1 MISSKP
7 KPFNPIKS
15 FLTSVKGLF
24 AFSKK
29 ICYND
34 YRKCEKER
42 SDSMDLYQLLSKE
55 EQDTMVNYIAEYGP
69 LHSSERPMAP
79 LKDILSYWS
88 DAKSKYL
95 IKIFNGSLILE
106 RELEYET
113 PVEEMVENFRKEY
126 KPKTRSNN
134 MVFYDELY
142 RLFWTHEEFSSFRF
156 DRQNYSNGR
165 HGESTYNYLSYPG
178 TLMKNSWELPE
189 CYMPLPDGK
198 SFKVCPG
205 TKITRIFGRLAKAW
219 SLRGWEEVREA
230 HAKATT
236 TKRTK
241 GTLCLSIHPMDYIT
255 MSDNNENWHTCMEW
269 RNRREYR
276 AGTVEMMNSPCVVVA
291 YLKHPTHTVFDGGW
305 NSKLWR
311 ELFIVDKRVIT
322 NIKAYPYENP
332 WLSRYIATWLKELA
346 ETAGFSQYIDE
357 CFTYSDNDHT
367 TSQWLIDHKVNINL
381 YTGSAMYNDCGR
393 VDQYMYLQ
401 EHSRYEF
408 SLCYSGERICMN
420 CGLTESEC
428 NFESENEV
436 FCSSCEHVERYYCE
450 ECGECIQCEDE
461 VYTIGDQCYCYS
473 CWNSLGAVPYDRDET
488 MYIADLTKIYLY
500 LPNGEYSPA
509 YLYVHD
515 VDYFLDHFIDH
526 EPDELP
532 ALFYDEENH
541 FHYLPYGYASVDM
554 KWDCG
559 LIQRD
564 QILYDNWNKTP
575 EERKALLEEYDD
587 SHRYYYS
594 RSSSSLSW

>member
-1 MISSKP
+1 MA
-7 KPFNPIKS
+7 KPFNQIKS
-15 FLTSVKGLF
+15 FLAKVKELF

-42 SDSMDLYQLLSKE
+42 FDSMDLYQLLSKE
-55 EQDTMVNYIAEYGP
+55 EQDTMVNYITEFGP
-69 LHSSERPMAP
+69 LHSSNRPMAP
-79 LKDILSYWS
+79 LEDILDYWN

-126 KPKTRSNN
+126 SPKTRSKE
-134 MVFYDELY
+134 MVFYNELY
-142 RLFWTHEEFSSFRF
+142 RLFWTHEEFSSFRY
-156 DRQNYSNGR
+156 DRVSGR
-165 HGESTYNYLSYPG
+165 KGESTYTYLSYPG

-189 CYMPLPDGK
+189 CRMPLPDGK
-198 SFKVCPG
+198 SFKICPG

-219 SLRGWEEVREA
+219 ELKGWEEVREA

-241 GTLCLSIHPMDYIT
+241 GILCLSIHPMDYIT

-269 RNRREYR
+269 RNHREYR

-291 YLKHPTHTVFDGGW
+291 YLKHPTHTIFDGDW

-311 ELFIVDKRVIT
+311 ELFIVDRRIIT

-332 WLSRYIATWLKELA
+332 WLSRYIATWLKELTEA
-346 ETAGFSQYIDE
+346 AGVSQYIDE
-357 CFTYSDNDHT
+357 CFTYGDDEHT
-367 TSQWLIDHKVNINL
+367 TSQWILDHDVHINL

-393 VDQYMYLQ
+393 VNQYMYLQ
-401 EHSRYEF
+401 ERSNYEL

-428 NFESENEV
+428 NFDGENEV
-436 FCSSCEHVERYYCE
+436 FCDNCEYVERYYCE
-450 ECGECIQCEDE
+450 ECGERIQCEDD

-473 CWNSLGAVPYDRDET
+473 CWNSLGAVPYDGDDV
-488 MYIADLTKIYLY
+488 MYIADLTKIYLR
-500 LPNGEYSPA
+500 LPNGDFSLG
-509 YLYVHD
+509 YLYVYD
-515 VDYFLDHFIDH
+515 VDNFLNNFTTC
-526 EPDELP
+526 EPDEYP
-532 ALFYDEENH
+532 IFYDEEYCL
-541 FHYLPYGYASVDM
+541 HYMPYTYADSNM
-554 KWDCG
+554 KWDCCIG
-559 LIQRD
+559 QRD
-564 QILYDNWNKTP
+564 QVLYDNWNKSP
-575 EERKALLEEYDD
+575 EERKALLEAYDND
-587 SHRYYYS
+587 HSYHTYF
-594 RSSSSLSW
+594 RSSSFPW

>member
-1 MISSKP
+1 MAKP
-7 KPFNPIKS
+7 INQIKS
-15 FLTSVKGLF
+15 FLAKVKELF

-42 SDSMDLYQLLSKE
+42 SDSMDLYQLLSE
-55 EQDTMVNYIAEYGP
+55 EERDTMINYITEFGP
-69 LHSSERPMAP
+69 LHASERPMAP
-79 LKDILSYWS
+79 LKDILNYWN
-88 DAKSKYL
+88 DAKSEYL

-126 KPKTRSNN
+126 KPKTRSNE
-134 MVFYDELY
+134 MFFYNELY
-142 RLFWTHEEFSSFRF
+142 KLFWGHEEFSSLRY
-156 DRQNYSNGR
+156 DRCGR
-165 HGESTYNYLSYPG
+165 RGESTYNYLSYPG
-178 TLMKNSWELPE
+178 TLMTNSWELPE
-189 CYMPLPDGK
+189 CHMPLPDGK

-219 SLRGWEEVREA
+219 GLKGWEEVREA

-236 TKRTK
+236 IKRTK

-291 YLKHPTHTVFDGGW
+291 YLKHPTHTIFNEGW

-311 ELFIVDKRVIT
+311 ELFIVDKRIIT

-346 ETAGFSQYIDE
+346 ETAGFSQYMDE
-357 CFTYSDNDHT
+357 CFTCSDSDKM
-367 TSQWLIDHKVNINL
+367 TSPWIIDHKVNINL

-393 VDQYMYLQ
+393 VDQYMYLN
-401 EHSRYEF
+401 ERSDYEF

-428 NFESENEV
+428 NFDEENEV
-436 FCSSCEHVERYYCE
+436 FCSNCEYVERYYCE
-450 ECGECIQCEDE
+450 ECGEHIQCEDE
-461 VYTIGDQCYCYS
+461 VYTIGDQYYCYS
-473 CWNSLGAVPYDRDET
+473 CWSSLGAVPFDGDET
-488 MYIADLTKIYLY
+488 MYIADLTKIHLY
-500 LPNGEYSPA
+500 LPNGEYSSG
-509 YLYVHD
+509 YIYVYD
-515 VDYFLDHFIDH
+515 VDYFLNTFIAC
-526 EPDELP
+526 EPDERP
-532 ALFYDEENH
+532 IFYDEERH
-541 FHYLPYGYASVDM
+541 FHYLPYGCVDSDI

-559 LIQRD
+559 IGQRD
-564 QILYDNWNKTP
+564 QLLYDNWNKSP
-575 EERKALLEEYDD
+575 EERRALLEEYDND
-587 SHRYYYS
+587 HSYFNYCRPS
-594 RSSSSLSW
+594 ALPWE

>member
-1 MISSKP
+1 MA
-7 KPFNPIKS
+7 KPFNQVKS
-15 FLTSVKGLF
+15 FLAKVKELF

-34 YRKCEKER
+34 YRKCRKER
-42 SDSMDLYQLLSKE
+42 SDSMDLYQLLSE
-55 EQDTMVNYIAEYGP
+55 EERDTMVNYITEYGP
-69 LHSSERPMAP
+69 LRGSDRPMAP
-79 LKDILSYWS
+79 LKDILDYWN

-113 PVEEMVENFRKEY
+113 PVEKMVENFRKEY
-126 KPKTRSNN
+126 SPKTRSNE
-134 MVFYDELY
+134 MVFYNELY
-142 RLFWTHEEFSSFRF
+142 RLFWGHEEFSSFRY
-156 DRQNYSNGR
+156 DRQNYISGR
-165 HGESTYNYLSYPG
+165 RGESTYNYLSYPG

-189 CYMPLPDGK
+189 CRMPLPDGK

-219 SLRGWEEVREA
+219 NLKGWEEVREA

-236 TKRTK
+236 IKRTK

-269 RNRREYR
+269 RNHREYR

-291 YLKHPTHTVFDGGW
+291 YLKHPTHTIFNEGW

-311 ELFIVDKRVIT
+311 ELFIVDKRIIT

-346 ETAGFSQYIDE
+346 ETAGFSHYMDE
-357 CFTYSDNDHT
+357 CFTYGDDEHT
-367 TSQWLIDHKVNINL
+367 TSQWILDHNVNINL

-401 EHSRYEF
+401 EHSAYEF

-428 NFESENEV
+428 NFDSENEV
-436 FCSSCEHVERYYCE
+436 FCDNCEYVERYYCE
-450 ECGECIQCEDE
+450 ECGERIQCEDD

-473 CWNSLGAVPYDRDET
+473 CWNSLGAVPYDGDEV
-488 MYIADLTKIYLY
+488 MYITDLTRIYLH
-500 LPNGEYSPA
+500 LPNGEYSPG
-509 YLYVHD
+509 YLYVYD
-515 VDYFLDHFIDH
+515 VDNFLNNFTSCD
-526 EPDELP
+526 PDEHP
-532 ALFYDEENH
+532 IFYDEERR
-541 FHYLPYGYASVDM
+541 FYYLPYAYADSNI
-554 KWDCG
+554 KWDCCIG
-559 LIQRD
+559 QRD
-564 QILYDNWNKTP
+564 QVLYDNWNKSP
-575 EERKALLEEYDD
+575 EERKALLEAYDND
-587 SHRYYYS
+587 NSYHSYCRP
-594 RSSSSLSW
+594 SSFPW